1 MEQPAGS
8 PSVGAVDGEST
19 VGATGA
25 AVASRDGAFRAFLGL
40 TAAVCAVSAYSGYR
54 RDWDLLKALVVIALV
69 AIAALYTSRRL
80 RPGTPAR
87 VRERPMRPMRIR
99 VPMRAPA
106 RPMAHVD
113 AMRGSEFEVFVAE
126 LCRRDGCAAVEV
138 SGGAGDLGA
147 DVVALLPDGRKLVI
161 QCKRYGR
168 TRSVGSPDMQ
178 RFVGTARPVHGA
190 DVAVLVATCRFTAPA
205 RDLAADQDIVTVD
218 RKALTRWMAGTEL
231 TAMLFPA
238 ASRI

>member
-1 MEQPAGS
+1 
-8 PSVGAVDGEST
+8 VGAP
-19 VGATGA
+19 
-25 AVASRDGAFRAFLGL
+25 ASSRDRDGAFRSFLGL

-54 RDWDLLKALVVIALV
+54 QDWDVLKAIVVIALV
-69 AIAALYTSRRL
+69 AIAALYASRRL
-80 RPGTPAR
+80 RPGTRVR
-87 VRERPMRPMRIR
+87 VRERPMRIR
-99 VPMRAPA
+99 VPRRVPA

-113 AMRGSEFEVFVAE
+113 AMRGSEFESFVAE

-138 SGGAGDLGA
+138 CGGAGDLGA